1 MLTLKLTAIGL
12 HRVNLYDFTT
22 DAFTDEVEIVTRN
35 EHSSVMD
42 IPVVLVSVLSLLPN
56 LSPSSRQKK

>member
-42 IPVVLVSVLSLLPN
+42 YRSF
-56 LSPSSRQKK
+56 